1 MGSRGQVNSSG
12 HVRRTRSGWGALAVA
27 CGLVGDP
34 TWAQQTLERVE
45 ITGSSIR
52 RIDAESALPVQ
63 IIKREAIERSGY
75 TSTVDLVK
83 NLPAVMGSTGESA
96 TVGSE
101 TYGFAGVSIHGIG
114 EGRTLVLLNGRRLAR
129 FGGQFLTGDQDAI
142 DLNSLPISA
151 IERIEILTDGASALY
166 GSDAIG
172 GVINFIT
179 RRGSTQG
186 SATAGVSLPR
196 GGARETNVSVSKGF
210 GDYDADGYNVML
222 SASADRRTQLAATAR
237 KFARSGEIYFTEGG
251 QRYRFLAASTF
262 SIPANVL
269 DADFNPISPYLA
281 AHGRCPDGQFVL
293 DAGCAY
299 DFVRDQEIYPDR
311 QRQSLVTSFDRQ
323 LDGGAKLFGDLV
335 YSRSRS
341 RGTLSY
347 NSTEFTIAPSSPY
360 FGQAVAAGGYNN
372 TDPSLGDLGV
382 LADYRVTDLGRRVT
396 DDRAEAVHAVLGV
409 EGQIG
414 SWDLN
419 LAYTHSQSLV
429 RGSLDSGYAL
439 NSRMLTALNTVVDP
453 FALPG
458 QQSAAGQ
465 QALADARYTGYWNGG
480 KSTLDGIE
488 LRGNTELKALAGGP
502 MQLGTGA
509 TFFRE
514 RYQSRPSALAQ
525 GLGGEVRFGDNAAE
539 VPSSG
544 ARNVIGVYAELLAP
558 VAKTVELTLGLR
570 HDHYSDFG
578 DTTNA
583 KLSARWQ
590 PAAGVLFR
598 GSVGSGYKAPSILQ
612 VKASRQS
619 FGLSSI
625 FVDCTAPDRN
635 GVTLNDIAA
644 SFGPD
649 VVCPDGKQADVIAQ
663 GNRKL
668 KPERSTQASFG
679 VRLEPVSTFSF
690 GADYWMIG
698 LYNAIGQVDPS
709 AIVDDLNAHRSSFTT
724 AVSASSGVNQLAFF
738 TPNLNQGKAFKSG
751 IDFDVAG
758 RVNLASVAE
767 LTSQLTATWMLR
779 DQYQVVAGGPYSSS
793 LGRFGDDGRVTF
805 RWQARWVHT
814 LAIGSTVHTL
824 ALNYKSGYRDPD
836 IAASA
841 YINKVNADG
850 SIGDAVDSMTR
861 RVSDYLTADWQTRW
875 QVMPQLVLN
884 VGVINLFNTAP
895 PLSLGVGGLKQG
907 FQVGYDDR
915 YYDPRGRTV
924 YANLNYRF

>member
-1 MGSRGQVNSSG
+1 MKSSVYSR
-12 HVRRTRSGWGALAVA
+12 RRRRNIRVVVLAG
-27 CGLVGDP
+27 GLLAGGP
-34 TWAQQTLERVE
+34 SWSQQTLERVE

-63 IIKREAIERSGY
+63 VIKREAIERSGY
-75 TSTVDLVK
+75 TSTVDLMK

-129 FGGQFLTGDQDAI
+129 FGGQFLDGDQNAI

-186 SATAGVSLPR
+186 NATAGVSLPH

-222 SASADRRTQLAATAR
+222 SASADRRTQLAATKR

-269 DADFNPISPYLA
+269 DADANPISPYLA
-281 AHGRCPDGQFVL
+281 ANGRCPDKHFVL
-293 DAGCAY
+293 GNACAY
-299 DFVRDQEIYPDR
+299 DFVSDQEIYPDR
-311 QRQSLVTSFDRQ
+311 ERQSFVTSFDRR

-347 NSTEFTIAPSSPY
+347 NSAEFTIAPSSPY

-372 TDPSLGDLGV
+372 TNSSMGDLGV
-382 LADYRVTDLGRRVT
+382 LADYRLTDLGRRVT
-396 DDRAEAVHAVLGV
+396 DDRAEAVHAVLGI

-419 LAYTHSQSLV
+419 VAYTHSQSLV

-439 NSRMLTALNTVVDP
+439 NSRVLTALNTVVDP

-458 QQSAAGQ
+458 QQSAAGR

-488 LRGNTELKALAGGP
+488 LRGNTELSSLAGGP

-525 GLGGEVRFGDNAAE
+525 GVGGELRFGDNGPV

-544 ARNVIGVYAELLAP
+544 ARNVMGVYAELLAP
-558 VAKTVELTLGLR
+558 VAQTVELTLGLR

-612 VKASRQS
+612 VGASRQL
-619 FGLSSI
+619 FGVSAIS
-625 FVDCTAPDRN
+625 VDCSAPDRN

-649 VVCPDGKQADVIAQ
+649 VVCPNGKQADVIAQ

-679 VRLEPVSTFSF
+679 LRLEPVSTFSF

-698 LYNAIGQVDPS
+698 LYNAIGQIDPS
-709 AIVDDLNAHRSSFTT
+709 AIVNDLNAHRSSFTT
-724 AVSASSGVNQLAFF
+724 VDSATSGQKLLAFF
-738 TPNLNQGKAFKSG
+738 TPSLNQGKAFKSG

-758 RVNLASVAE
+758 RANLAGVAQ

-779 DQYQVVAGGPYSSS
+779 DQYQVMAGRPYSSS

-814 LAIGSTVHTL
+814 LVVGSTVHTL

-836 IAASA
+836 IAASS

-850 SIGDAVDSMTR
+850 SIGDAVDSLTR
-861 RVSDYLTADWQTRW
+861 RVSDYLTADWQTHW
-875 QVMPQLVLN
+875 HVLPQLDLN

-907 FQVGYDDR
+907 FQAGYDDR

>member
-1 MGSRGQVNSSG
+1 MNNKDNRDHRKRKRAGTCRWVATMVCSVAGGS
-12 HVRRTRSGWGALAVA
+12 L
-27 CGLVGDP
+27 
-34 TWAQQTLERVE
+34 WAQETLQRVE

-63 IIKREAIERSGY
+63 VIKRDAIERSGY

-83 NLPAVMGSTGESA
+83 NLPAVMGSSVESG

-101 TYGFAGVSIHGIG
+101 TYGFAGISIHGIG
-114 EGRTLVLLNGRRLAR
+114 ESRTLVLLNGRRLAR
-129 FGGQFLTGDQDAI
+129 FGGQFLTGDQNAI
-142 DLNSLPISA
+142 DINSIPISA

-172 GVINFIT
+172 GVVNFIT

-186 SATAGVSLPR
+186 TASVGVSLPR
-196 GGARETNVSVSKGF
+196 AGARETNVSVTKGI
-210 GDYDADGYNVML
+210 GDYDSDGYNVML

-237 KFARSGEIYFTEGG
+237 KFARSGEIFFTKGG
-251 QRYRFLAASTF
+251 QRYRFLAASVF

-269 DADFNPISPYLA
+269 DADFNSINPYLA
-281 AHGRCPDGQFVL
+281 ANGRCPDQHFVL
-293 DAGCAY
+293 GAGCAY

-311 QRQSLVTSFDRQ
+311 QRQSLVASFDRQ

-372 TDPSLGDLGV
+372 TDPDQGDLGV

-396 DDRAEAVHAVLGV
+396 DDRAEAIHTVLGV

-414 SWDLN
+414 RWDLN
-419 LAYTHSQSLV
+419 LAYTHSQSIV
-429 RGSLDSGYAL
+429 RGSLDNGYAL
-439 NSRMLTALNTVVDP
+439 NSRVLAALNTVVDP

-480 KSTLDGIE
+480 KSTLDGLE
-488 LRGNTELKALAGGP
+488 LRGTTELKALAGGP

-509 TFFRE
+509 SFFRE
-514 RYQSRPSALAQ
+514 RYSSRPSALAR
-525 GLGGEVRFGDNAAE
+525 GVGGEVRFGDNASE

-544 ARNVIGVYAELLAP
+544 ARNVIGVFAELLAP
-558 VAKTVELTLGLR
+558 VAKDVELTLGLR

-590 PAAGVLFR
+590 PAPGLLIR

-612 VKASRQS
+612 VKASRQL

-625 FVDCTAPDRN
+625 FVDCGAPDRN

-649 VVCPDGKQADVIAQ
+649 VVCPNGKQADVIAQ

-668 KPERSTQASFG
+668 KPERSTQASLG
-679 VRLEPVSTFSF
+679 LRIEPVRSFSF

-698 LYNAIGQVDPS
+698 LYNAIGQIDPS
-709 AIVDDLNAHRSSFTT
+709 AIVDDLNANRSSFTT
-724 AVSASSGVNQLAFF
+724 AVNSGTGVTQLAFF
-738 TPNLNQGKAFKSG
+738 TPNLNQGKSFKSG

-758 RVNLASVAE
+758 RTNFARLVDV
-767 LTSQLTATWMLR
+767 TSQLTATYMLR
-779 DQYQVVAGGPYSSS
+779 DQYQIVAGGPYASS
-793 LGRFGDDGRVTF
+793 LGRFGDDGTVTF
-805 RWQARWVHT
+805 RWQARWVNTFDLGSTTHT
-814 LAIGSTVHTL
+814 LAM
-824 ALNYKSGYRDPD
+824 NYKSGYRDPD

-841 YINKVNADG
+841 YVNLVNSDG
-850 SIGDAVDSMTR
+850 SIGDPVDSLTR
-861 RVSDYLTADWQTRW
+861 RVSDQLTVDWQTRW
-875 QVMPQLVLN
+875 RLMPQLDLN
-884 VGVINLFNTAP
+884 FGLINVFDKDP
-895 PLSLGVGGLKQG
+895 PLSLAVGGLKQG

>member
-1 MGSRGQVNSSG
+1 MNNKGNSDHSKGKRVRAYRCVVTMVCSVVSGS
-12 HVRRTRSGWGALAVA
+12 L
-27 CGLVGDP
+27 
-34 TWAQQTLERVE
+34 WAQEALERVE

-63 IIKREAIERSGY
+63 VIKRDAIERSGY

-83 NLPAVMGSTGESA
+83 NLPAVMGSSVESG

-101 TYGFAGVSIHGIG
+101 TYGFAGISIHGIG
-114 EGRTLVLLNGRRLAR
+114 ESRTLVLLNGRRLAR
-129 FGGQFLTGDQDAI
+129 FGGQFLTGDQNAI
-142 DLNSLPISA
+142 DINSIPISA

-172 GVINFIT
+172 GVVNFIT

-186 SATAGVSLPR
+186 TASVGVSLPR
-196 GGARETNVSVSKGF
+196 AGARETNLSVTKGI
-210 GDYDADGYNVML
+210 GDYENDGYNVML
-222 SASADRRTQLAATAR
+222 SASADRRTQLAATSR
-237 KFARSGEIYFTEGG
+237 KFARSGEIFFTEGG
-251 QRYRFLAASTF
+251 QRYRFLAASAF

-269 DADFNPISPYLA
+269 DADFNSINPYLA
-281 AHGRCPDGQFVL
+281 ANGRCPGQHFVL

-299 DFVRDQEIYPDR
+299 DFVSDQEIYPDR
-311 QRQSLVTSFDRQ
+311 QRQSLVASFDRQ

-372 TDPSLGDLGV
+372 TDPDQGDLGV

-396 DDRAEAVHAVLGV
+396 DDRAEAIHTVLGV

-414 SWDLN
+414 RWDLN
-419 LAYTHSQSLV
+419 LAYTHSQSIV

-458 QQSAAGQ
+458 QQSLAGQ

-480 KSTLDGIE
+480 KSTLDGVE
-488 LRGNTELKALAGGP
+488 LRGTTELKPLAGGP

-509 TFFRE
+509 SFFRE
-514 RYQSRPSALAQ
+514 RYSSRPSALAQ
-525 GLGGEVRFGDNAAE
+525 GLGGEVRFGDNTSE

-544 ARNVIGVYAELLAP
+544 ARNVIGVFAELLAP
-558 VAKTVELTLGLR
+558 VAKDVELTLGLR

-578 DTTNA
+578 GTTNA

-590 PAAGVLFR
+590 PAPGLLIR

-612 VKASRQS
+612 VKASRQL

-644 SFGPD
+644 SFGPG
-649 VVCPDGKQADVIAQ
+649 VVCPNGKQADVIAQ

-668 KPERSTQASFG
+668 KPERSTQASLG
-679 VRLEPVSTFSF
+679 LRIEPAPSFSF

-698 LYNAIGQVDPS
+698 LYNAIGQIDPS
-709 AIVDDLNAHRSSFTT
+709 AIVDDLNANRSSFTT
-724 AVSASSGVNQLAFF
+724 AINSGTGVNQLAFF

-758 RVNLASVAE
+758 RTNFARLVDV
-767 LTSQLTATWMLR
+767 TSQLTATYMLR
-779 DQYQVVAGGPYSSS
+779 DQYQIVAGGAYASS
-793 LGRFGDDGRVTF
+793 LGRFGDDGTVTF
-805 RWQARWVHT
+805 RWQARWVNTFEIGDTTHT
-814 LAIGSTVHTL
+814 LAM
-824 ALNYKSGYRDPD
+824 NYKSGYRDPD

-841 YINKVNADG
+841 YVNLVNSDG
-850 SIGDAVDSMTR
+850 SIGDPVDSLTR
-861 RVSDYLTADWQTRW
+861 RVSDQMTVDWQTRW
-875 QVMPQLVLN
+875 RLMPQLDLN
-884 VGVINLFNTAP
+884 LGLINVFDKDP
-895 PLSLGVGGLKQG
+895 PLSLAVGGLKQG

>member
-1 MGSRGQVNSSG
+1 MNDSGNSKRISARQW
-12 HVRRTRSGWGALAVA
+12 VIAMA
-27 CGLVGDP
+27 CGLAGGPV
-34 TWAQQTLERVE
+34 WAQQALERVE

-63 IIKREAIERSGY
+63 VIKREAIERSGY
-75 TSTVDLVK
+75 TSTVDLIK
-83 NLPAVMGSTGESA
+83 NLPAVMGSSVESG

-114 EGRTLVLLNGRRLAR
+114 ESRTLVLLNGRRLAR
-129 FGGQFLTGDQDAI
+129 FGGQFLTGDQNAI
-142 DLNSLPISA
+142 DLNSIPISA

-166 GSDAIG
+166 GSDATG
-172 GVINFIT
+172 GVVNFIT
-179 RRGSTQG
+179 RRSSTQG

-196 GGARETNVSVSKGF
+196 GGARETNVSVSKGI
-210 GDYDADGYNVML
+210 GDYDTDGYNVML
-222 SASADRRTQLAATAR
+222 SASADRRTQLAATSR
-237 KFARSGEIYFTEGG
+237 KFARTGEIFFTQGG
-251 QRYRFLAASTF
+251 QRYRFLAASGF

-269 DADFNPISPYLA
+269 DADFNPISPFLA
-281 AHGRCPDGQFVL
+281 ANGRCPDKHFVL
-293 DAGCAY
+293 GAGCAY
-299 DFVRDQEIYPDR
+299 DFVADLEIYPDR
-311 QRQSLVTSFDRQ
+311 ERQSFVTSFDRQ

-341 RGTLSY
+341 RGTVSY
-347 NSTEFTIAPSSPY
+347 NSAEFTIAPSSPY

-372 TDPSLGDLGV
+372 TDATQGALGV

-396 DDRAEAVHAVLGV
+396 DDRAEALHAVLGI

-414 SWDLN
+414 NWDLN
-419 LAYTHSQSLV
+419 LAYTHSQSIV
-429 RGSLDSGYAL
+429 RGSLDNGYAL
-439 NSRMLTALNTVVDP
+439 NSRVLAALNTVVDP

-488 LRGNTELKALAGGP
+488 LRGTTELKALAGGP

-509 TFFRE
+509 SFFRE
-514 RYQSRPSALAQ
+514 RYNSRPSALAQ
-525 GLGGEVRFGDNAAE
+525 GRGGEVRFGDNAAE

-544 ARNVIGVYAELLAP
+544 ARNVIGVFAELLAP
-558 VAKTVELTLGLR
+558 VAKDVELTMALR

-590 PAAGVLFR
+590 PAPGVLFR
-598 GSVGSGYKAPSILQ
+598 GSVGSGYKAPSVLQ
-612 VKASRQS
+612 VKAARQL
-619 FGLSSI
+619 FGVSSI
-625 FVDCTAPDRN
+625 FVDCKAPDRN
-635 GVTLNDIAA
+635 GVTLDDIAA

-649 VVCPDGKQADVIAQ
+649 VKCINGQQADVIAQ

-668 KPERSTQASFG
+668 KPERSTQASLG
-679 VRLEPVSTFSF
+679 LRIEPAPSFSF
-690 GADYWMIG
+690 GADYWMVG
-698 LYNAIGQVDPS
+698 LYNAIGQIDPS
-709 AIVDDLNAHRSSFTT
+709 AIVDDLNANRSSFTT
-724 AVSASSGVNQLAFF
+724 SFDAGTNRTKLAFF
-738 TPNLNQGKAFKSG
+738 IPNLNQGKAFKSG
-751 IDFDVAG
+751 IDFDVVG
-758 RVNLASVAE
+758 RTNIARRVAV
-767 LTSQLTATWMLR
+767 TSQLTTTYMLR

-793 LGRFGDDGRVTF
+793 LGRFGDDGTVTF
-805 RWQARWVHT
+805 RWQARWVNT
-814 LAIGSTVHTL
+814 FELGNTVHTL

-836 IAASA
+836 VAASA
-841 YINKVNADG
+841 YVNLVNPDG
-850 SIGDAVDSMTR
+850 SIGDAVNSLTR
-861 RVSDYLTADWQTRW
+861 RVSDHMTVDWQTRW
-875 QVMPQLVLN
+875 RVMPQLDLN
-884 VGVINLFNTAP
+884 FGLINVFDQAP
-895 PLSLGVGGLKQG
+895 PLSLAVGGLKQG

>member
-1 MGSRGQVNSSG
+1 
-12 HVRRTRSGWGALAVA
+12 
-27 CGLVGDP
+27 
-34 TWAQQTLERVE
+34 
-45 ITGSSIR
+45 
-52 RIDAESALPVQ
+52 LPVQ
-63 IIKREAIERSGY
+63 VIKREAIERSGY

-96 TVGSE
+96 TVGLE

-179 RRGSTQG
+179 RRGSAQG

-196 GGARETNVSVSKGF
+196 GGARESHVSVSKGF

-222 SASADRRTQLAATAR
+222 SASADRRTQLAATKR

-251 QRYRFLAASTF
+251 QRYRYLAASTF

-269 DADFNPISPYLA
+269 DADGNPISPYLA
-281 AHGRCPDGQFVL
+281 AHGNCPSGQFVL

-299 DFVRDQEIYPDR
+299 DFVRDLEIYPDR
-311 QRQSLVTSFDRQ
+311 QRQSLVTSFDRR

-347 NSTEFTIAPSSPY
+347 NSTEFAIAPSSPY

-372 TDPSLGDLGV
+372 TDPAMGDLGV
-382 LADYRVTDLGRRVT
+382 LADYRLTDLGRRVT

-414 SWDLN
+414 RWDLN

-439 NSRMLTALNTVVDP
+439 NSRVLAALNTVVDP

-458 QQSAAGQ
+458 QQSAAGR

-488 LRGNTELKALAGGP
+488 LRGSTELSSLAGGP
-502 MQLGTGA
+502 MQLGAGG
-509 TFFRE
+509 TFFHE
-514 RYQSRPSALAQ
+514 RYQSRPSALAR
-525 GLGGEVRFGDNAAE
+525 GVGGEVRFGDNAAE

-558 VAKTVELTLGLR
+558 VTKTVELTLGLR

-590 PAAGVLFR
+590 PAPGVLFR
-598 GSVGSGYKAPSILQ
+598 GSVGSGYKAPSVLQ
-612 VKASRQS
+612 VKASRQL
-619 FGLSSI
+619 FGVSSI
-625 FVDCTAPDRN
+625 YVDCEALDRN
-635 GVTLNDIAA
+635 GVKLDDIAA
-644 SFGPD
+644 SLGPNVD
-649 VVCPDGKQADVIAQ
+649 CPNGKQMDVIAQ

-668 KPERSTQASFG
+668 KPERSTQVSLG
-679 VRLEPVSTFSF
+679 LRIEPAPSFSF
-690 GADYWMIG
+690 GADYWMVG

-709 AIVDDLNAHRSSFTT
+709 VIIDDLNAHRSSFTT
-724 AVSASSGVNQLAFF
+724 VDSATSNRKLLAFF

-758 RVNLASVAE
+758 RANLAGVAH

-779 DQYQVVAGGPYSSS
+779 DRYQVVAGGPYSSS

-814 LAIGSTVHTL
+814 LVVGSTVHTL

-861 RVSDYLTADWQTRW
+861 RVSDHLTADWQTHWR
-875 QVMPQLVLN
+875 VLPQLDLN
-884 VGVINLFNTAP
+884 VGVINVFNTAP

-924 YANLNYRF
+924 YANLTYRF

>member
-1 MGSRGQVNSSG
+1 MNESGNSKRQRISACPW
-12 HVRRTRSGWGALAVA
+12 VIAMA
-27 CGLVGDP
+27 CGLAGGPV
-34 TWAQQTLERVE
+34 WAQQTLERVE

-63 IIKREAIERSGY
+63 VIKREAIERSGY

-83 NLPAVMGSTGESA
+83 NLPAVMGSSVESG

-114 EGRTLVLLNGRRLAR
+114 ESRTLVLLNGRRLAR
-129 FGGQFLTGDQDAI
+129 FGGQFLTGDQNAI
-142 DLNSLPISA
+142 DLNSIPISA

-172 GVINFIT
+172 GVVNFIT

-196 GGARETNVSVSKGF
+196 GGARETNVSVSKGI
-210 GDYDADGYNVML
+210 GDYDTDGYNLML
-222 SASADRRTQLAATAR
+222 SASSDRRTQLAATSR
-237 KFARSGEIYFTEGG
+237 KFARTGEIFFTEGG

-269 DADFNPISPYLA
+269 DSPATQYAPISPYLA
-281 AHGRCPDGQFVL
+281 ANGRCPDKHFVL
-293 DAGCAY
+293 GDGCAY
-299 DFVRDQEIYPDR
+299 DFASDLEIYPDR
-311 QRQSLVTSFDRQ
+311 ERQSLVTSFDRR

-335 YSRSRS
+335 YARSRS
-341 RGTLSY
+341 RGTVSY
-347 NSTEFTIAPSSPY
+347 NSAEFTIAPSSPY

-372 TDPSLGDLGV
+372 TDAAQGALGV

-396 DDRAEAVHAVLGV
+396 DDRAEAIHGVLGI

-419 LAYTHSQSLV
+419 LAYTHSQSIV
-429 RGSLDSGYAL
+429 RGSLDNGYAL
-439 NSRMLTALNTVVDP
+439 NSRVLSALNTVVDP

-465 QALADARYTGYWNGG
+465 QALANARYTGYWNGG
-480 KSTLDGIE
+480 KSTLDGVE
-488 LRGNTELKALAGGP
+488 LRGSTELKPLAGGP

-509 TFFRE
+509 SFFRE
-514 RYQSRPSALAQ
+514 RFNSRPSALAQ

-544 ARNVIGVYAELLAP
+544 ARNVIGVFAELLAP
-558 VAKTVELTLGLR
+558 VAKDVELTLGLR

-590 PAAGVLFR
+590 PAPGLLFR

-612 VKASRQS
+612 VKASRQL

-625 FVDCTAPDRN
+625 FVDCVTPDSH

-644 SFGPD
+644 SFGPN
-649 VVCPDGKQADVIAQ
+649 VVCPNGKQADVIAQ
-663 GNRKL
+663 GNSKL
-668 KPERSTQASFG
+668 KPERSTQASLG
-679 VRLEPVSTFSF
+679 LRIEPVPAFSF
-690 GADYWMIG
+690 GADYWMVG
-698 LYNAIGQVDPS
+698 LYNAIGQIDPS
-709 AIVDDLNAHRSSFTT
+709 AIVDNLNANRGSFTT
-724 AVSASSGVNQLAFF
+724 AVSATTGVTQLAFF

-751 IDFDVAG
+751 IDFDVVG
-758 RVNLASVAE
+758 RTNLARLVAV
-767 LTSQLTATWMLR
+767 TSQLSATYMLR
-779 DQYQVVAGGPYSSS
+779 DQYQLAAGGPYSSS
-793 LGRFGDDGRVTF
+793 LGRFGDDGSVTF
-805 RWQARWVHT
+805 RWQARWVNT
-814 LAIGSTVHTL
+814 FELGNTVHTL

-841 YINKVNADG
+841 VVNRVNADG
-850 SIGDAVDSMTR
+850 SIGDAVSSLTR
-861 RVSDYLTADWQTRW
+861 RVSDYVTVDWQTRW
-875 QVMPQLVLN
+875 RVMPQLDLN
-884 VGVINLFNTAP
+884 IGLINLFDQAP
-895 PLSLGVGGLKQG
+895 PLSLAVGGLKQG

>member
-1 MGSRGQVNSSG
+1 MSSSN
-12 HVRRTRSGWGALAVA
+12 RSDNKRKRVSVCPSVIAMA
-27 CGLVGDP
+27 CSLFSSP
-34 TWAQQTLERVE
+34 LWAQQTLERVE

-63 IIKREAIERSGY
+63 VIKREAIERSGY
-75 TSTVDLVK
+75 TSTVDLIK
-83 NLPAVMGSTGESA
+83 NLPAVMGSSVESG

-114 EGRTLVLLNGRRLAR
+114 ESRTLVLLNGRRLAR
-129 FGGQFLTGDQDAI
+129 FGGQFLDGDQNAI
-142 DLNSLPISA
+142 DLNSIPISA
-151 IERIEILTDGASALY
+151 IERIEILADGASALY

-172 GVINFIT
+172 GVVNFIT

-186 SATAGVSLPR
+186 SATFGVSLPR
-196 GGARETNVSVSKGF
+196 SGARETNVSVSKGF
-210 GDYDADGYNVML
+210 GDYDTDGYNVML
-222 SASADRRTQLAATAR
+222 SASSDRRTQLAATSR
-237 KFARSGEIYFTEGG
+237 KFARTGEIFFTQGG
-251 QRYRFLAASTF
+251 QRYRFLAASGF

-269 DADFNPISPYLA
+269 DADFNPLNPYLA
-281 AHGRCPDGQFVL
+281 ANGRCPNQHVVL

-299 DFVRDQEIYPDR
+299 DFVRDLEIYPDR
-311 QRQSLVTSFDRQ
+311 ERQSLVTSFDRQ

-347 NSTEFTIAPSSPY
+347 NSAEFTIAPSSPY
-360 FGQAVAAGGYNN
+360 FGQALGAGGHNN
-372 TDPSLGDLGV
+372 TDAAQGDLGV

-396 DDRAEAVHAVLGV
+396 DDRAEAVHAVLGI

-414 SWDLN
+414 RWELN
-419 LAYTHSQSLV
+419 LAYTHSQSVV
-429 RGSLDSGYAL
+429 RGSLDNGYAL
-439 NSRMLTALNTVVDP
+439 NSRVLTALNTVVDP

-458 QQSAAGQ
+458 QQSAAGR

-488 LRGNTELKALAGGP
+488 LRGSTALTALAGGP

-509 TFFRE
+509 SFFHE
-514 RYQSRPSALAQ
+514 RYSSRPSALAQ

-544 ARNVIGVYAELLAP
+544 ARNVVGVFAELLAP
-558 VAKTVELTLGLR
+558 VVKDVELTLGLR

-590 PAAGVLFR
+590 PAPGVLIR
-598 GSVGSGYKAPSILQ
+598 GSVGSGYKAPSVLQ
-612 VKASRQS
+612 VKASRQLFGVTSNS
-619 FGLSSI
+619 F
-625 FVDCTAPDRN
+625 DCARPDRS

-644 SFGPD
+644 SFGPN
-649 VVCPDGKQADVIAQ
+649 VVCPNGKQADVIAQ
-663 GNRKL
+663 GNDKL
-668 KPERSTQASFG
+668 KPERSTQASLG
-679 VRLEPVSTFSF
+679 LRIEPVPAFSF
-690 GADYWMIG
+690 GADYWMVG
-698 LYNAIGQVDPS
+698 LYNAIGQIDPP
-709 AIVDDLNAHRSSFTT
+709 AIIDNLNANRGSFTT
-724 AVSASSGVNQLAFF
+724 VDDPNTGSTKLAFF
-738 TPNLNQGKAFKSG
+738 RPNLNQGKAFKSG
-751 IDFDVAG
+751 IDFDVVG
-758 RVNLASVAE
+758 RTTLARGVGV
-767 LTSQLTATWMLR
+767 TSQLSATYMLR
-779 DQYQVVAGGPYSSS
+779 DQYQAVAGGPYSSS
-793 LGRFGDDGRVTF
+793 LGRFGDDGTVTF
-805 RWQARWVHT
+805 RWQARWVNT
-814 LAIGSTVHTL
+814 FELGNTVNTL

-841 YINKVNADG
+841 YVNLVNPDG
-850 SIGDAVDSMTR
+850 SIGDAVDSLTR
-861 RVSDYLTADWQTRW
+861 RVSDHITVDWQTRW
-875 QVMPQLVLN
+875 RVMPQLDLN
-884 VGVINLFNTAP
+884 IGLINLFDKAP
-895 PLSLGVGGLKQG
+895 PLSLAVGGLKQG